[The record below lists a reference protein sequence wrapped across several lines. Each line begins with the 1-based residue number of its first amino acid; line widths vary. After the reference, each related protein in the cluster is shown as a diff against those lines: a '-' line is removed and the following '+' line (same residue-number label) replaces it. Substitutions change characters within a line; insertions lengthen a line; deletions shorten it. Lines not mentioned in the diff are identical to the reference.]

1 MDLFPM
7 SLDILALVAALF
19 AAIFWWMASSRD
31 VRRVS
36 HLEELDAA
44 DINRLVVA
52 INRNQMLNRRGAMAA
67 AASALFAAA
76 RIGSSLLAG

>member
-1 MDLFPM
+1 MLTA
-7 SLDILALVAALF
+7 LA
-19 AAIFWWMASSRD
+19 AAIFWWLASNRN

-52 INRNQMLNRRGAMAA
+52 INRNQVLNRRGALAA
-67 AASALFAAA
+67 AASAAVAAL
-76 RIGSSLLAG
+76 RFGIEMVLR